1 MTVILNE
8 LKIFSLNF
16 FCAAL
21 YTYILYIMWYMVTVT
36 PWWQIVLVVVN
47 VLFAAGLAAGIV
59 WTAIDEVRAMR
70 RKKAAAE

>member
-1 MTVILNE
+1 
-8 LKIFSLNF
+8 
-16 FCAAL
+16 
-21 YTYILYIMWYMVTVT
+21 MWYMVTVT

-70 RKKAAAE
+70 RKKAAAK